1 MGIDLR
7 KIDPSDFSVPIGP
20 RYERRPCGLYESML
34 KEVAP
39 YTVRGII
46 WYQGETDGDCHPELY
61 KTIFL
66 SLIRNWRQLW
76 NEELPF
82 LFVQL
87 APFGQWMDSI
97 GEPYVQIREA
107 QQYAA
112 ENVPNTAMAVIS
124 DSGTQFDIHPK
135 KKQPVGH
142 RLALL
147 AENKVYGENVLCEAP
162 TLIKAE
168 AEEGRIILTF
178 ENEGEGLYLAEKL
191 PTGDTVDKTRLGGL
205 KVFQDGNEL
214 DQTILHA
221 KAEKNKVI
229 ISGSYINPEAEMKIV
244 LAETGWYQV
253 NLYNSADIPARPRT
267 ISVRK

>member
-112 ENVPNTAMAVIS
+112 ENVPNTAMAIKERSSIS
-124 DSGTQFDIHPK
+124 
-135 KKQPVGH
+135 
-142 RLALL
+142 
-147 AENKVYGENVLCEAP
+147 
-162 TLIKAE
+162 
-168 AEEGRIILTF
+168 IL
-178 ENEGEGLYLAEKL
+178 
-191 PTGDTVDKTRLGGL
+191 R
-205 KVFQDGNEL
+205 
-214 DQTILHA
+214 
-221 KAEKNKVI
+221 KN
-229 ISGSYINPEAEMKIV
+229 SLSV
-244 LAETGWYQV
+244 LAWHCLQRIKSTGKMSSV
-253 NLYNSADIPARPRT
+253 KPRHL
-267 ISVRK
+267 